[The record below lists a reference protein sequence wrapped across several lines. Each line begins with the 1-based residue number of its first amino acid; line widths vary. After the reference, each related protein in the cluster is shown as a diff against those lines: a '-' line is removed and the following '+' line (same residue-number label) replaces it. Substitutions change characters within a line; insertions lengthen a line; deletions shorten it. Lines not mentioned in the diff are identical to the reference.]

1 MNRRLLPRED
11 SVPLLQK
18 YSGPSWR
25 LRVRSCWRSNK
36 VILLILVWQFS
47 TGLTYNLFLQPSA
60 YLHLSDIRTSAM
72 LASGIAL
79 IFLVLSPL
87 AGFLADV
94 KFGRFKVLMCS
105 SYLMVVSTSLA
116 LLAGGLIA
124 FTVHSFNYYFYIVFA
139 LALFSI
145 LAYTCGRVF
154 FLANVLQFG
163 TDQLCDAP
171 TRYSVLFLIA
181 YYWCDKLSSVLTLS
195 INIQGYV
202 VPISNVIKLN
212 KLEVILYVAMLIAST
227 LVSTIIL
234 LILYKKKHWFM
245 TESIRDN
252 PYRLVYNVVT
262 FALQHKKPIRRSAF
276 TYCENERPSRL
287 DFAKQRYGGPFT
299 TEQVENVKVLFNMLK
314 VLLSLSPAFFLDL
327 SATSTVIHH
336 HSLASHNASSI
347 FITFFLNNG
356 VLSPLLSVFCIPLYL
371 LTVKPLLSKH
381 LPNMF
386 KRMGISIALFEVL
399 FTCYFIWDIFGNGG
413 VESKAYSYF
422 ACSENSSHSLLRRSI
437 VPLHHTTLFT
447 LGNILSSFAHVILYI
462 AIWEFI
468 CCQSPQCMKGLLFGL
483 FYAMKAFCQFLAAT
497 VTIFFLFSWKLQFID
512 CQSGYHLLNLI
523 IGLIT
528 FVIFTSVAYRYKYR
542 KRDDICNVYKY
553 AEDYYSNIK

>member
-1 MNRRLLPRED
+1 MRC
-11 SVPLLQK
+11 
-18 YSGPSWR
+18 
-25 LRVRSCWRSNK
+25 CWRSNK

-47 TGLTYNLFLQPSA
+47 TGLTYNLFLQPPA
-60 YLHLSDIRTSAM
+60 YLQLLDIQTSAI
-72 LASGIAL
+72 LACIIAL
-79 IFLVLSPL
+79 LFLVLSPL
-87 AGFLADV
+87 AGFLADM

-105 SYLMVVSTSLA
+105 SYFMVVSTSLA
-116 LLAGGLIA
+116 LLAGGLIG
-124 FTVHSFNYYFYIVFA
+124 FTVHKINYYFYI
-139 LALFSI
+139 LYALFIFSMVPYI
-145 LAYTCGRVF
+145 CGRVF
-154 FLANVLQFG
+154 LLANVLQFG

-171 TRYSVLFLIA
+171 THYSVLFLIA
-181 YYWCDKLSSVLTLS
+181 YYWCDNLSSVLTLS
-195 INIQGYV
+195 INIPGHE
-202 VPISNVIKLN
+202 IIINHNLNVIKIN
-212 KLEVILYVAMLIAST
+212 KLKVILYAAMLIAST

-245 TESIRDN
+245 TGNIRDN
-252 PYRLVYNVVT
+252 PYRLVYNVVK

-299 TEQVENVKVLFNMLK
+299 TEQVEDVKVLFNILN
-314 VLLSLSPAFFLDL
+314 VLLSLSPVFFLDL
-327 SATSTVIHH
+327 SASSTVIHH
-336 HSLASHNASSI
+336 ISHSLANNNTSSLL
-347 FITFFLNNG
+347 ITFFLKNG
-356 VLSPLLSVFCIPLYL
+356 VLSPLLAVFCIPLYL

-386 KRMGISIALFEVL
+386 RRMGLSIAIFEVL
-399 FTCYFIWDIFGNGG
+399 FICYFIWDIFGNGG
-413 VESKAYSYF
+413 VENIFGVESTAYSYF
-422 ACSENSSHSLLRRSI
+422 VCTENSSHFLLPRSV
-437 VPLHHTTLFT
+437 VPLHYTTWFT
-447 LGNILSSFAHVILYI
+447 LGNILSSLAHAILYI
-462 AIWEFI
+462 AVWEFI
-468 CCQSPQCMKGLLFGL
+468 CCQSPQYMKGLLFGL

-497 VTIFFLFSWKLQFID
+497 VKVVFWLTWKLQFTD

>member
-1 MNRRLLPRED
+1 
-11 SVPLLQK
+11 
-18 YSGPSWR
+18 
-25 LRVRSCWRSNK
+25 
-36 VILLILVWQFS
+36 
-47 TGLTYNLFLQPSA
+47 
-60 YLHLSDIRTSAM
+60 M
-72 LASGIAL
+72 LACGIAL

-139 LALFSI
+139 LVLFSI
-145 LAYTCGRVF
+145 LVYICGRVF

-195 INIQGYV
+195 INIPGHV
-202 VPISNVIKLN
+202 VTISPIRNVIKLN

-245 TESIRDN
+245 TENIRDN

-262 FALQHKKPIRRSAF
+262 FALRHKKPIRRSAF
-276 TYCENERPSRL
+276 TYCENEHPSRL

-327 SATSTVIHH
+327 SATSTVINH
-336 HSLASHNASSI
+336 HSLESHNASSI
-347 FITFFLNNG
+347 FITLFLKNG
-356 VLSPLLSVFCIPLYL
+356 VLSPLLAVFCIPLYL

-381 LPNMF
+381 LLNMF
-386 KRMGISIALFEVL
+386 KRIGISIALFEVL

-447 LGNILSSFAHVILYI
+447 LGNILSSSAHAILYI